1 MSRGAIDMRQVCPR
15 CSELQVMI
23 VIDYPSGLL
32 FCASQRFFF
41 FFFLM
46 RHIIISNDSC
56 GYLFLDN
63 FPSLP
68 LTNSEIHLRTLTN
81 GRLDTDQVQLDV

>member
-1 MSRGAIDMRQVCPR
+1 MLKLLFLNYFQCLIIFPFI
-15 CSELQVMI
+15 LNMI
-23 VIDYPSGLL
+23 VIDYTSGLL
-32 FCASQRFFF
+32 FHASQRF

-46 RHIIISNDSC
+46 RHIIISNDSY

-68 LTNSEIHLRTLTN
+68 LINSKIHLRTLTN
-81 GRLDTDQVQLDV
+81 GRLDIDQVQLDV